1 MNCSTPGFL
10 VLHCLS
16 EFAHIHIH
24 GVGDAIQPP
33 YPLLPPSL
41 PAPTL
46 LQHEG
51 LFQWVSSSQQVAKVL
66 EYSASVLPMNIQ
78 GWFPLGLTGL
88 ISLMSKGLS
97 RVFSSTTVQKHQS
110 FNSQLSSG
118 LISFRLTGLI
128 SLKPFKRPQNT
139 WPKNHGHL
147 SWMWSSQNYKLSE
160 VSFRLFI
167 SLFILLLQLSWRT
180 LLFFT

>member
-1 MNCSTPGFL
+1 MHCCCSVAKSYPTLCDPMNCSTPGFCSLSFTVSRSLLTFTSMEL
-10 VLHCLS
+10 VMPSNHLILCC
-16 EFAHIHIH
+16 
-24 GVGDAIQPP
+24 
-33 YPLLPPSL
+33 PLLFLPSIFL
-41 PAPTL
+41 
-46 LQHEG
+46 
-51 LFQWVSSSQQVAKVL
+51 
-66 EYSASVLPMNIQ
+66 SV
-78 GWFPLGLTGL
+78 
-88 ISLMSKGLS
+88 
-97 RVFSSTTVQKHQS
+97 RVFSNESALHIRWPKFRS
-110 FNSQLSSG
+110 FSIGPSNESSG

>member
-1 MNCSTPGFL
+1 MSNSLWPPDCSMLGFPVLHIPWSLLKLMSMEL
-10 VLHCLS
+10 VL
-16 EFAHIHIH
+16 
-24 GVGDAIQPP
+24 PP
-33 YPLLPPSL
+33 NHLILCCPLLFLPSI
-41 PAPTL
+41 
-46 LQHEG
+46 
-51 LFQWVSSSQQVAKVL
+51 F
-66 EYSASVLPMNIQ
+66 
-78 GWFPLGLTGL
+78 
-88 ISLMSKGLS
+88 LS
-97 RVFSSTTVQKHQS
+97 IRVFSNESALHIRWPKFRS
-110 FNSQLSSG
+110 FSIGPSNESSG

-180 LLFFT
+180 LLFFHIIS